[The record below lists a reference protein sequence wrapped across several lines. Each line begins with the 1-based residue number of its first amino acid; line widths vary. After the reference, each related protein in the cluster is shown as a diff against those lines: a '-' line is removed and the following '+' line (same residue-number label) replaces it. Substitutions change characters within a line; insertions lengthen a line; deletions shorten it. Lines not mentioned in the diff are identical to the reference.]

1 MSNYHHVLVDAKTE
15 YTKQLI
21 NMISPRIY
29 EGIESVYKESIKIS
43 KYNNYLK
50 TFQELLSDIPT
61 WNNSIIEGEYE
72 RIMKIS
78 SCDWIE
84 ELITAVFVSHTKVLT
99 AIKVKGKKDKTIELK
114 IPNGKNFIHKCYIDI
129 ARKFWKRPDLF
140 FHKYSNLELQR
151 NMFESERIIE
161 ITIEETIRKL
171 LPVKNILKEYLG
183 NDYCDDS
190 DIDDISM
197 SISNNAKE
205 NLRKMVKKEIEN
217 SLNKNENDSS
227 DKYSNYTLN
236 NNNTSNQ
243 NGSGINNINNDKKEN
258 VELETLLNI
267 EDKKE
272 NVELESIKI
281 EDKKENVEVKHINIE
296 DKENVENNKVN
307 IELKHINIE
316 DTKENVENNNN
327 VDTKDKTGNMEDT
340 KLNVELKHI
349 NININD
355 TKEIVK
361 DTKEIVED
369 TKEIVE
375 DTKEIVEDAKEIVED
390 AKEIVEVKHIN
401 IEDTNEN
408 VKDKKVN
415 IKLESINKEDTNENV
430 KDKKVNIKL
439 ESINKEDTNENVK
452 DKKVNIEL
460 ESIDIDI
467 DENATE
473 ILLNELQNYKIKSE
487 NTLVDESYFFNDA
500 ISYS

>member
-272 NVELESIKI
+272 TVELESIKI
-281 EDKKENVEVKHINIE
+281 EDKKENVEVKHF
-296 DKENVENNKVN
+296 
-307 IELKHINIE
+307 LY
-316 DTKENVENNNN
+316 
-327 VDTKDKTGNMEDT
+327 
-340 KLNVELKHI
+340 
-349 NININD
+349 
-355 TKEIVK
+355 
-361 DTKEIVED
+361 
-369 TKEIVE
+369 
-375 DTKEIVEDAKEIVED
+375 
-390 AKEIVEVKHIN
+390 
-401 IEDTNEN
+401 
-408 VKDKKVN
+408 
-415 IKLESINKEDTNENV
+415 
-430 KDKKVNIKL
+430 
-439 ESINKEDTNENVK
+439 
-452 DKKVNIEL
+452 
-460 ESIDIDI
+460 
-467 DENATE
+467 
-473 ILLNELQNYKIKSE
+473 LQY
-487 NTLVDESYFFNDA
+487 
-500 ISYS
+500 

>member
-272 NVELESIKI
+272 TVELESIKI

-316 DTKENVENNNN
+316 DTKENVEDNNN

-361 DTKEIVED
+361 DTKKIVKDTKKIVKD

-375 DTKEIVEDAKEIVED
+375 DT
-390 AKEIVEVKHIN
+390 KEIVEVKHIN

-415 IKLESINKEDTNENV
+415 IKLESIN
-430 KDKKVNIKL
+430 I
-439 ESINKEDTNENVK
+439 EDTNENVK